1 MSALDGVRVVEMGMW
16 VAGPAAGG
24 MLADWGADV
33 VKIEPKSGDP
43 MRKFFVALSGSKEE
57 RCPPFDLYNRGKRSV
72 AIDVGQP
79 DGLRLIERLIETAD
93 VFITNMRPTFLL
105 RVGLDAE
112 TLMRKH
118 PGLVYASLTAYGL
131 VGPDRDAPGY
141 DMSAFQGRSG
151 VTDRSTQAGAVPTTL
166 PGGIGDNVTAIT
178 LTAGIAAALFHRERT
193 GEGQLVSTSLLR
205 AAIFSIG
212 MDVSTRLALGRIS
225 NPSSRSKP
233 RNPLF
238 NLYKTGDEKWFWLV
252 CTESE
257 RHWPKVIRALG
268 VPEWGEDSRYLTPRD
283 RRRNSAALVA
293 AMDDAFARRT
303 KAEWADI
310 FRDHDVWWAPINSVN
325 DLMHDPQVIA
335 SGAFATAPWNQAQP
349 DGLSFNQVTTPVDF
363 SRTAVSL
370 STPPPAVGAH
380 TDSVLAELGI
390 SSDEITRMRQAGV
403 IA

>member
-1 MSALDGVRVVEMGMW
+1 
-16 VAGPAAGG
+16 
-24 MLADWGADV
+24 
-33 VKIEPKSGDP
+33 
-43 MRKFFVALSGSKEE
+43 
-57 RCPPFDLYNRGKRSV
+57 
-72 AIDVGQP
+72 
-79 DGLRLIERLIETAD
+79 
-93 VFITNMRPTFLL
+93 
-105 RVGLDAE
+105 
-112 TLMRKH
+112 MRKH

-151 VTDRSTQAGAVPTTL
+151 VADRSTQVGAVPTML

-178 LTAGIAAALFHRERT
+178 LTAGIAAALFHRQRT

-212 MDVSTRLALGRIS
+212 MDVSTRLGLGRIS
-225 NPSSRSKP
+225 NPSPRSKP